1 MSYPRMGKSVCT
13 KVSYITL
20 LTRDLQCEI
29 EMSWAICIMYSCITS
44 MYYVF
49 HLNRDGQ
56 LNTILY
62 YTILYYTILY
72 YTRICIILSI
82 GGDIISQLRGS
93 LASFF
98 EETSR
103 MLSSFLDREISYASK
118 HPGIS
123 YWSLLL
129 IIYQNTHMISGYGM
143 YLCIK
148 HFCSILCKTCFFLF
162 SD

>member
-1 MSYPRMGKSVCT
+1 
-13 KVSYITL
+13 
-20 LTRDLQCEI
+20 
-29 EMSWAICIMYSCITS
+29 

-49 HLNRDGQ
+49 HFNRDGQ
-56 LNTILY
+56 LNTCTILYYTILYYTILCYNILYHTILYYTILYYTILY

-72 YTRICIILSI
+72 YTRICIILYV
-82 GGDIISQLRGS
+82 GGDIISQLRGN

-123 YWSLLL
+123 Y
-129 IIYQNTHMISGYGM
+129 
-143 YLCIK
+143 
-148 HFCSILCKTCFFLF
+148 
-162 SD
+162 